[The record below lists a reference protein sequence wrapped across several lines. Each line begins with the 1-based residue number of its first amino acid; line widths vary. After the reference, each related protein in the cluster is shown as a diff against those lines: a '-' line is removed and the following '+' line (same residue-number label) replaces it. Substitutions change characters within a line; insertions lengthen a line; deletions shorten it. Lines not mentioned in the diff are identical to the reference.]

1 MSPAEQLLT
10 RWRDRAEEL
19 QPFASAAAEAFRRA
33 AQELEDALAEQ
44 HLQVLSL
51 QEAAAESGYSVDHLA
66 REIREG
72 RIPNAGRKGK
82 PRIRRRD
89 LPRKPGHVPV
99 AQQRLRNPSSTAG
112 ARARRAALTLQRG
125 R

>member
-1 MSPAEQLLT
+1 MLPAEELLSK
-10 RWRDRAEEL
+10 WRDRAEEL
-19 QPFASAAAEAFRRA
+19 QPFAAAAAEAFRRA

-44 HLQVLSL
+44 RLAVLSL
-51 QEAAAESGYSVDHLA
+51 QEAAAESGYSVDHLS

-82 PRIRRRD
+82 PRIRRSD

-99 AQQRLRNPSSTAG
+99 AEQRLRNPSSTAG